1 MFSVIDITKV
11 KPLII
16 PSPSVSSAA
25 LHLHFYTH
33 LICPNKAFPI
43 LHSEMSRILSELET
57 MLAIEFVEKG
67 LLSGYPI
74 IIAKVFKSMSEL
86 DNANVKF
93 KVLNN

>member
-1 MFSVIDITKV
+1 MFSVIDITRV

-16 PSPSVSSAA
+16 SSPSVSSTV

-43 LHSEMSRILSELET
+43 LPSEMSIMLSELET
-57 MLAIEFVEKG
+57 MLAVEFVEKG

-74 IIAKVFKSMSEL
+74 IIAKVFKSMFEL
-86 DNANVKF
+86 GNANIKF
-93 KVLNN
+93 